1 MEDSSSSSSSS
12 DSSDAGTAGST
23 TAFRACCCWANSSFS
38 CSSLSCSSLSCS
50 SLSCSSLSCSSLSCS
65 SLFCSSLS
73 CSSLSCSSLSCSS
86 LSCSC
91 FSFSSF
97 SFCILSCSS
106 WACFNLSSLACSIAI
121 CFASSSSASFSFS
134 DPITTT
140 SGFGVAVFSSSRKSI
155 TCAGASSV
163 CSSPNFSSISSKSTP
178 SFTTTVS
185 NWANGL
191 FTISFR
197 MLSGVKV
204 SLSLPSMVK
213 RSPVFTLMLSRSFVA
228 CTLKV
233 PSHFIFTCLS
243 ASSPWLH
250 TSNIFRMK
258 SSASTWLRPLLSASS
273 FPSVFKLNLLI
284 AHPLHSLAFP

>member
-50 SLSCSSLSCSSLSCS
+50 SLSCFSLSCSSLS
-65 SLFCSSLS
+65 CSSLS

-121 CFASSSSASFSFS
+121 CFASSSSSSFSFSFS

-155 TCAGASSV
+155 TCSGASSV

-284 AHPLHSLAFP
+284 AHPLHSLVFP

>member
-1 MEDSSSSSSSS
+1 MEVSSSSSSVSFV
-12 DSSDAGTAGST
+12 AGTAGST
-23 TAFRACCCWANSSFS
+23 VAFKACCCLANSSLSCSSFSCFSLSCSSFSCFSLSCSSFS
-38 CSSLSCSSLSCS
+38 CSSLSCSS
-50 SLSCSSLSCSSLSCS
+50 
-65 SLFCSSLS
+65 F
-73 CSSLSCSSLSCSS
+73 SCSS

-106 WACFNLSSLACSIAI
+106 LACFNFSSLACSRAI
-121 CFASSSSASFSFS
+121 CLDSSSSSSFSFS
-134 DPITTT
+134 FSFSGSVTTT
-140 SGFGVAVFSSSRKSI
+140 SGLGVAASSSPRKSI
-155 TCAGASSV
+155 TSEGASSVV

-243 ASSPWLH
+243 ASSPWLQ

-258 SSASTWLRPLLSASS
+258 SSASTWLSPLLSASS

-284 AHPLHSLAFP
+284 AHPLHSLVFP

>member
-38 CSSLSCSSLSCS
+38 CSSLSCSS
-50 SLSCSSLSCSSLSCS
+50 
-65 SLFCSSLS
+65 
-73 CSSLSCSSLSCSS
+73 
-86 LSCSC
+86 
-91 FSFSSF
+91 
-97 SFCILSCSS
+97 

-121 CFASSSSASFSFS
+121 CFASSSSASFSFSFSFS

-155 TCAGASSV
+155 TCAGASSG

-284 AHPLHSLAFP
+284 AHPLHSLVFP

>member
-1 MEDSSSSSSSS
+1 MEVSSSSTSVSFV
-12 DSSDAGTAGST
+12 AGTAGST
-23 TAFRACCCWANSSFS
+23 VAFKACCCLANFSLSCSSFS

-50 SLSCSSLSCSSLSCS
+50 S
-65 SLFCSSLS
+65 F
-73 CSSLSCSSLSCSS
+73 SCSS

-106 WACFNLSSLACSIAI
+106 LACFNFSSLACSRAI
-121 CFASSSSASFSFS
+121 CLDSSSSSSFSFSFSFSGSVTTTSGLGVAASSSS
-134 DPITTT
+134 
-140 SGFGVAVFSSSRKSI
+140 RQSI
-155 TCAGASSV
+155 TSEGASSV

-273 FPSVFKLNLLI
+273 FPSVFKQNLLI
-284 AHPLHSLAFP
+284 AHPLHSLVFP

>member
-1 MEDSSSSSSSS
+1 MEDSSSSSSSSS

-50 SLSCSSLSCSSLSCS
+50 C
-65 SLFCSSLS
+65 
-73 CSSLSCSSLSCSS
+73 
-86 LSCSC
+86 
-91 FSFSSF
+91 F

-134 DPITTT
+134 FSDPITTT

-155 TCAGASSV
+155 TCSGASSV

-284 AHPLHSLAFP
+284 AHPLHSLVFP

>member
-23 TAFRACCCWANSSFS
+23 TAFRACCCWANSSF
-38 CSSLSCSSLSCS
+38 
-50 SLSCSSLSCSSLSCS
+50 
-65 SLFCSSLS
+65 S

-121 CFASSSSASFSFS
+121 CFASSSSFSFSFS
-134 DPITTT
+134 DSITTT

-155 TCAGASSV
+155 TCSGASSV

-258 SSASTWLRPLLSASS
+258 SSASTWLSPLLSASS

-284 AHPLHSLAFP
+284 AHPLHSLVFP

>member
-1 MEDSSSSSSSS
+1 MEDSSSSSSSSS

-23 TAFRACCCWANSSFS
+23 TAFRACCCWANSTFS

-50 SLSCSSLSCSSLSCS
+50 C
-65 SLFCSSLS
+65 
-73 CSSLSCSSLSCSS
+73 
-86 LSCSC
+86 
-91 FSFSSF
+91 F

-121 CFASSSSASFSFS
+121 CFASSSSFSFFFS
-134 DPITTT
+134 DSITTT

-155 TCAGASSV
+155 TCSGASSV

-258 SSASTWLRPLLSASS
+258 SSASTWLSPLLSASS

-284 AHPLHSLAFP
+284 AHPLHSLVFP

>member
-1 MEDSSSSSSSS
+1 MEVSSSSSSVSFV
-12 DSSDAGTAGST
+12 AGTAGST
-23 TAFRACCCWANSSFS
+23 VAFKACCCLANSSLSCSSFSCFSLSCSSFS
-38 CSSLSCSSLSCS
+38 CSSLSCSSFSCS
-50 SLSCSSLSCSSLSCS
+50 S
-65 SLFCSSLS
+65 FS

-106 WACFNLSSLACSIAI
+106 LACFNFSSLACSRAI
-121 CFASSSSASFSFS
+121 CLDSSSSSSFSFSFSFS
-134 DPITTT
+134 DSVTTT
-140 SGFGVAVFSSSRKSI
+140 SGLGVAASSSSRKSI
-155 TCAGASSV
+155 TSEGASSA

-258 SSASTWLRPLLSASS
+258 SSASTWLSPLLSASS

-284 AHPLHSLAFP
+284 AHPLHSLVFP

>member
-1 MEDSSSSSSSS
+1 MEDSSSSSSSSS

-38 CSSLSCSSLSCS
+38 CSSLSCSS
-50 SLSCSSLSCSSLSCS
+50 
-65 SLFCSSLS
+65 FS

-91 FSFSSF
+91 F

-121 CFASSSSASFSFS
+121 CFACSSSFSFS
-134 DPITTT
+134 DSITTT

-155 TCAGASSV
+155 TCSGASSV

-258 SSASTWLRPLLSASS
+258 SSASTWLSPLLSASS

-284 AHPLHSLAFP
+284 AHPLHSLVFP

>member
-23 TAFRACCCWANSSFS
+23 TAFRACCCWANSS
-38 CSSLSCSSLSCS
+38 LSCSSLSCS
-50 SLSCSSLSCSSLSCS
+50 SLS
-65 SLFCSSLS
+65 CSSLS

-134 DPITTT
+134 FSDPITTT
-140 SGFGVAVFSSSRKSI
+140 SGFGVVVSFSSRKSI

-258 SSASTWLRPLLSASS
+258 SSASTWLSPLLSASS

-284 AHPLHSLAFP
+284 AHPLHSLVFP

>member
-1 MEDSSSSSSSS
+1 MEDSSSSSSSSS

-38 CSSLSCSSLSCS
+38 CSSLSCFSLSCS
-50 SLSCSSLSCSSLSCS
+50 SLSCSS
-65 SLFCSSLS
+65 F
-73 CSSLSCSSLSCSS
+73 SCSSLSCSS

-91 FSFSSF
+91 FSF
-97 SFCILSCSS
+97 CILSCSS
-106 WACFNLSSLACSIAI
+106 WACFNFSSLACSIAI
-121 CFASSSSASFSFS
+121 CFTSSSSASFSFSFS

-155 TCAGASSV
+155 TCSGASSV

-258 SSASTWLRPLLSASS
+258 SSASTWLSPLLSASS

-284 AHPLHSLAFP
+284 AHPLHSLVFP

>member
-50 SLSCSSLSCSSLSCS
+50 
-65 SLFCSSLS
+65 
-73 CSSLSCSSLSCSS
+73 
-86 LSCSC
+86 C

-106 WACFNLSSLACSIAI
+106 WACFNFSSLACSIAI

-134 DPITTT
+134 FSDSITTT

-258 SSASTWLRPLLSASS
+258 SSASTWLSPLLSASS

-284 AHPLHSLAFP
+284 AHPLHSLVFP

>member
-50 SLSCSSLSCSSLSCS
+50 SLSCSSLFCSSFS
-65 SLFCSSLS
+65 CSSLS

-134 DPITTT
+134 FSFSDPITTT

-155 TCAGASSV
+155 TCAGASSG

-284 AHPLHSLAFP
+284 AHPLHSLVFP

>member
-65 SLFCSSLS
+65 
-73 CSSLSCSSLSCSS
+73 
-86 LSCSC
+86 C

-106 WACFNLSSLACSIAI
+106 WACFNFSSLACSIAI

-134 DPITTT
+134 FSDPFTTT

-284 AHPLHSLAFP
+284 AHPLHSLVFP

>member
-65 SLFCSSLS
+65 SL
-73 CSSLSCSSLSCSS
+73 
-86 LSCSC
+86 SCSC

-121 CFASSSSASFSFS
+121 CFASSSSASFSFSFS

-243 ASSPWLH
+243 TSSPWLH

-284 AHPLHSLAFP
+284 AHPLHSLVFP

>member
-50 SLSCSSLSCSSLSCS
+50 C
-65 SLFCSSLS
+65 
-73 CSSLSCSSLSCSS
+73 
-86 LSCSC
+86 
-91 FSFSSF
+91 F

-134 DPITTT
+134 FSDPFTTA
-140 SGFGVAVFSSSRKSI
+140 SGFEVAVFSSSRKSI

-258 SSASTWLRPLLSASS
+258 SSASTWFRPLLSASS

-284 AHPLHSLAFP
+284 AHPLHSLVFP

>member
-1 MEDSSSSSSSS
+1 MEDPSSSSSSS

-38 CSSLSCSSLSCS
+38 CSSLSCSSLSR
-50 SLSCSSLSCSSLSCS
+50 
-65 SLFCSSLS
+65 SSLS

-106 WACFNLSSLACSIAI
+106 LACFNFSSLACSRAI
-121 CFASSSSASFSFS
+121 CLDSSSSSSFSSFFS
-134 DPITTT
+134 DSITTT
-140 SGFGVAVFSSSRKSI
+140 SGLCVAASSSSRKSI
-155 TCAGASSV
+155 TSEGASSV

-213 RSPVFTLMLSRSFVA
+213 RSPVFTLMLSRSLVA

-243 ASSPWLH
+243 VSSPWLH
-250 TSNIFRMK
+250 TSNIFLMK
-258 SSASTWLRPLLSASS
+258 SSASTWLSPLLSASS

-284 AHPLHSLAFP
+284 AHPLHSLVFP

>member
-50 SLSCSSLSCSSLSCS
+50 SLSCSSLFCSSFSCSSLS
-65 SLFCSSLS
+65 CSSLS

-121 CFASSSSASFSFS
+121 CFASSSSFSFS
-134 DPITTT
+134 DSITTT

-155 TCAGASSV
+155 TCSGASSV

-258 SSASTWLRPLLSASS
+258 SSASTWLSPLLSASS

-284 AHPLHSLAFP
+284 AHPLHSLVFP

>member
-1 MEDSSSSSSSS
+1 MEVSSSSSSSS

-50 SLSCSSLSCSSLSCS
+50 SLSCSSLSCSS
-65 SLFCSSLS
+65 F
-73 CSSLSCSSLSCSS
+73 SCSS

-121 CFASSSSASFSFS
+121 CFASSSSSSFSFSFS

-140 SGFGVAVFSSSRKSI
+140 SGLGVAVSSSSRKSI
-155 TCAGASSV
+155 TCAGAVSG

-197 MLSGVKV
+197 ILSGVKV

-228 CTLKV
+228 CILKV

-258 SSASTWLRPLLSASS
+258 SSASTWLKPLLSASS

-284 AHPLHSLAFP
+284 AHPLHSLVFP

>member
-1 MEDSSSSSSSS
+1 MEDSSSSSFSSSS
-12 DSSDAGTAGST
+12 DSSDAGTAGLT

-38 CSSLSCSSLSCS
+38 CSSLSCSC
-50 SLSCSSLSCSSLSCS
+50 
-65 SLFCSSLS
+65 
-73 CSSLSCSSLSCSS
+73 
-86 LSCSC
+86 
-91 FSFSSF
+91 F

-121 CFASSSSASFSFS
+121 CFACSSSFSFS
-134 DPITTT
+134 DSITTT

-155 TCAGASSV
+155 TCSGASSV

-258 SSASTWLRPLLSASS
+258 SSASTWLSPLLSASS

-284 AHPLHSLAFP
+284 AHPLHSLVFP